1 MMKIVTYSYLI
12 FLSFI
17 FLIPIDSKIVTTII
31 DTDNHPSDFTS
42 LFIHLFLLFFLYFL
56 FKKIY
61 FNFQYLIFFG
71 IFYSI
76 LIEYLQIF
84 TGRGFE
90 IYDLIFNLLGIIIC
104 NFFFLIFVKNDR

>member
-42 LFIHLFLLFFLYFL
+42 LFIHLFLLFFF
-56 FKKIY
+56 
-61 FNFQYLIFFG
+61 IFF
-71 IFYSI
+71 I
-76 LIEYLQIF
+76 
-84 TGRGFE
+84 
-90 IYDLIFNLLGIIIC
+90 
-104 NFFFLIFVKNDR
+104 